1 MITKPLIYVSNHISN
16 IIGIVAIVI
25 TIILS
30 SSNSDTKKRIIISAA
45 ISVGSL
51 LLIGLSLYTS
61 SKYSVVP
68 NVYGLSF
75 EAAMNQFNNA
85 ELKGTV
91 LLAPS
96 NLDIVSSEDRIV
108 WQSKESGSIA
118 ARGDTIY
125 IVIDNCFGYEY
136 NPIHKPVSFIDT
148 REWNWQ
154 EDNGWVRIC
163 LPNGYVN
170 SRITN
175 PYALTFDVYSDS
187 LAITLQTVVDEYIDS
202 AAHPIRGEL
211 RWNIGDF
218 RFIGKLATQDPNES
232 EHRIKCLEVEGDQYS
247 GELFLPAVLYHE
259 VYTLF
264 FSFYDTT
271 GNHYDGSFPIYF
283 VSEYTWETIE

>member
-264 FSFYDTT
+264 FSFYDTN
-271 GNHYDGSFPIYF
+271 GNHYDGNTPIYF
-283 VSEYTWETIE
+283 VSEYAWVNLE